1 MIGIGKQKKIIF
13 FANTLW
19 FLWNFKSEL
28 AKEFIVN
35 GFEVDFVFLN
45 DGYFSKGEKN
55 EALVKL
61 KKNKVRIYNVRKY
74 NLNDKNYNVLLSYT
88 LKCILYSPFLF
99 NKCNLKIA
107 NYDGLGRIFS
117 SRLIYV
123 RLAKRILEK
132 IYFILHNFFYQHTV
146 VLNSS
151 DYIYFLNKNINK
163 PSNISILPGT
173 GINKEYFKFNPRYE
187 IDFKKH
193 YITMISRLNN
203 LKGINNFLALV
214 YITNFI
220 FKDNFE
226 ESIKFRIVLPPK
238 DLTKLKKLI
247 SENKII
253 KNNLLIESY
262 SIDVKKIYDSSLCL
276 VHPTIY
282 GEGLPRVYLESAACG
297 VPVITTKNPGYV
309 DFYTDNRTALIVEK
323 NNPKQILDK
332 IEELIN
338 NHNLRKKIIDNSK
351 KNLDRFFS
359 STNEQYL
366 EIVNKLLD
374 L

>member
-282 GEGLPRVYLESAACG
+282 GEGLPRVYL
-297 VPVITTKNPGYV
+297 
-309 DFYTDNRTALIVEK
+309 
-323 NNPKQILDK
+323 
-332 IEELIN
+332 
-338 NHNLRKKIIDNSK
+338 
-351 KNLDRFFS
+351 
-359 STNEQYL
+359 
-366 EIVNKLLD
+366 
-374 L
+374 